1 MGAYDG
7 QIALL
12 TTKGLRLYKTQQ
24 RVESVQLDQV
34 DPGQNQIEQLEQL
47 SKSELPQDRLSAAV
61 AQYNQGNNSEAEQLL
76 STIGALDQELI
87 ATFFIQFLVLGRNT
101 LSVMSSVVDQSKN
114 RAYDFLGNF
123 GTKRKLR
130 LY

>member
-34 DPGQNQIEQLEQL
+34 DSSQNQIEQLEQL

-87 ATFFIQFLVLGRNT
+87 ATTLFKFFDEF
-101 LSVMSSVVDQSKN
+101 
-114 RAYDFLGNF
+114 YE
-123 GTKRKLR
+123 
-130 LY
+130 YC

>member
-123 GTKRKLR
+123 GTIRKLM